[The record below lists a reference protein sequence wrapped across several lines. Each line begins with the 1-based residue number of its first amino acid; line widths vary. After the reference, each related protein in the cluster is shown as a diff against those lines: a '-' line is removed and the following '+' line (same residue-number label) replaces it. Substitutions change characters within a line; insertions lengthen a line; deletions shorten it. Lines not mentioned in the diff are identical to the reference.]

1 MTPRFVFLICVEC
14 EDDFMH
20 TNCFG
25 AGKYCAVDSGNDL
38 IQGKEIVL
46 EDLRQTQCVIV
57 KSGESSQKDK
67 KEETKK
73 QAAEAEAAA

>member
-1 MTPRFVFLICVEC
+1 MTPRFVFWVCVEC

-38 IQGKEIVL
+38 IPGKEIVL
-46 EDLRQTQCVIV
+46 EDLRQMCIYQ
-57 KSGESSQKDK
+57 
-67 KEETKK
+67 
-73 QAAEAEAAA
+73 